1 MRGDM
6 SVSDLDAI
14 MGGHDMEEYVLLC
27 EDSAEGILT
36 GVYEAYQF
44 KKKRGIE
51 SHDCIHL
58 AAKESDMHRLFT
70 EYNKIQTDH
79 GKAEK
84 VTNTIIRQLGNET
97 WYRLSMAMVSCL
109 EEKTDA
115 VYHTIVLGLKMQDKH
130 ITDRLQEDCVH
141 QVFQCARASDNELC
155 HLKQFLRF
163 SELENGMLYARI
175 DAKHHIL
182 PFLMPHFADRL
193 PADNFVIY
201 DENTQ
206 TFGLHARFK
215 KWYLMQGADFDEEK
229 LVYSGVEEEYQK
241 LFKQFCDSIA
251 IEARINPKLQM
262 NMLPLRFRPNMTEF
276 Q

>member
-1 MRGDM
+1 
-6 SVSDLDAI
+6 
-14 MGGHDMEEYVLLC
+14 MGGFMEEYVLIC
-27 EDSAEGILT
+27 EDSTEGILT

-44 KKKRGIE
+44 KKKMGIE
-51 SHDCIHL
+51 SHDRIHL
-58 AAKESDMHRLFT
+58 ATQEPDVQRLFT
-70 EYNKIQTDH
+70 EYEHIQTDH

-84 VTNTIIRQLGNET
+84 VTNTMIGQLGGET
-97 WYRLSMAMVSCL
+97 WYRLSMAMVSCF
-109 EEKTDA
+109 EEKADA

-130 ITDRLQEDCVH
+130 ITDRLQEDCV
-141 QVFQCARASDNELC
+141 QRAFNCARAADNELC
-155 HLKQFLRF
+155 RLKQFLRF
-163 SELENGMLYARI
+163 SELQNGMLYAKI
-175 DAKHHIL
+175 DARHRIL

-206 TFGLHARFK
+206 TFGLHASFK
-215 KWYLMQGADFDEEK
+215 KWYLMQGADFDEDS

-241 LFKQFCDSIA
+241 LFKCFCDSIA

>member
-1 MRGDM
+1 
-6 SVSDLDAI
+6 
-14 MGGHDMEEYVLLC
+14 MEEYVLIC
-27 EDSAEGILT
+27 EDSMDGILT

-44 KKKRGIE
+44 KKKRGIA

-58 AAKESDMHRLFT
+58 ATREPDTQRLFT
-70 EYNKIQTDH
+70 EYEHIRADH

-84 VTNTIIRQLGNET
+84 VTNTMVRQLGSET
-97 WYRLSMAMVSCL
+97 WYRLSMAMVSCF
-109 EEKTDA
+109 EDKSDA
-115 VYHTIVLGLKMQDKH
+115 VYHTIVLGLKMRDKH
-130 ITDRLQEDCVH
+130 ITDRLQEDCV
-141 QVFQCARASDNELC
+141 QRVFQCARASDNELC
-155 HLKQFLRF
+155 HLKEFLRF
-163 SELENGMLYARI
+163 SELQNGMLYARI
-175 DAKHHIL
+175 AAKHHIL

-206 TFGLHARFK
+206 TFGLHASFK

-229 LVYSGVEEEYQK
+229 LVYSEVEESYQK

>member
-6 SVSDLDAI
+6 SGSDWDAI
-14 MGGHDMEEYVLLC
+14 MGGHDMEEYVLIC
-27 EDSAEGILT
+27 EDSTEGILT

-58 AAKESDMHRLFT
+58 AAKEPDMQRLFT
-70 EYNKIQTDH
+70 EYNNIQTDH

-84 VTNTIIRQLGNET
+84 VINTIIRQLGNET

-109 EEKTDA
+109 EEKADA

-229 LVYSGVEEEYQK
+229 LVYSEVEEEYQK